1 MLEEALPL
9 FIERKDA
16 FHLLLKQ
23 VSADFAL
30 PVTAPSPIINTTLLN
45 VPLHVEAHLPIFDT
59 NSLKMTTFLV
69 GVVGG
74 NINQLF

>member
-30 PVTAPSPIINTTLLN
+30 PMTVPSPITNATLATTN
-45 VPLHVEAHLPIFDT
+45 HKRA
-59 NSLKMTTFLV
+59 TTA
-69 GVVGG
+69 
-74 NINQLF
+74 

>member
-1 MLEEALPL
+1 MLKEALPL

-30 PVTAPSPIINTTLLN
+30 PMTAHSPITNATRATAHHKRATT
-45 VPLHVEAHLPIFDT
+45 D
-59 NSLKMTTFLV
+59 
-69 GVVGG
+69 
-74 NINQLF
+74 